1 MKFLKI
7 ILSISAFVLFI
18 NEINAQEFYSFIGK
32 SKTNLTNQLGAP
44 GNIQRTNTSTVYQ
57 YYNSS
62 TENTIYAVQNSKVY
76 MAVKS
81 IKSYSEST
89 AKSNSS
95 VQILNY
101 LALGFTKQGTES
113 GMIILKKGKRVL
125 SIGYM
130 NNSDGT
136 YSTLVT
142 AY

>member
-1 MKFLKI
+1 MNNYKFI
-7 ILSISAFVLFI
+7 IIFFCLI
-18 NEINAQEFYSFIGK
+18 NNLIAQEFYSYIGK
-32 SKTNLTNQLGAP
+32 SKDILTKQVGLP
-44 GNIQRTNTSTVYQ
+44 DYIKNTKTLTLYQ
-57 YYNSS
+57 YLKNSD
-62 TENTIYAVQNSKVY
+62 ENILYAVQNSKVY

-101 LALGFTKQGTES
+101 LALGFSKQGAES
-113 GMIILKKGKRVL
+113 GMTILKKGKLVL